1 MQLTIF
7 SILLPVLFILAFVKP
22 KTTVYLLIISLT
34 LQVSSVFNIGE
45 YSMQIY
51 RFITVVLSLVFLL
64 KIIKNGFILRLQSVY
79 VKSIFVIGV
88 LFAFYSLVIS
98 LLAPLIFEGY
108 LVFPPELGID
118 FSAIYGASPLVF
130 NVYNVAFPIYIILYI
145 LTLGYIGSLKWEE
158 EDIINLKKS
167 LDVSLL
173 VVIITSISQ
182 ILTYSFGIFDVTKI
196 FYTITTREFK
206 YSFIADFLPLPRIQ
220 ATYLEPS
227 MLSPFLI
234 GFYSMY
240 LYNMINKRILEI
252 KYLFIFVILFVITL
266 FTTSTTAYVSLLL
279 ITLIILFY
287 ANTFSLIRSNIVV
300 KLNLIRNLLYITLTL
315 IMFFF
320 IVSFVLNLND
330 IFKIIVYYL
339 SGILGFT

>member
-130 NVYNVAFPIYIILYI
+130 NVYNVAFPIYIILFCR
-145 LTLGYIGSLKWEE
+145 K
-158 EDIINLKKS
+158 
-167 LDVSLL
+167 
-173 VVIITSISQ
+173 
-182 ILTYSFGIFDVTKI
+182 
-196 FYTITTREFK
+196 
-206 YSFIADFLPLPRIQ
+206 
-220 ATYLEPS
+220 
-227 MLSPFLI
+227 LI
-234 GFYSMY
+234 GFYQSLKTNLKKINLHLFPHQSIRSMP
-240 LYNMINKRILEI
+240 
-252 KYLFIFVILFVITL
+252 
-266 FTTSTTAYVSLLL
+266 L
-279 ITLIILFY
+279 ITCF
-287 ANTFSLIRSNIVV
+287 
-300 KLNLIRNLLYITLTL
+300 
-315 IMFFF
+315 
-320 IVSFVLNLND
+320 
-330 IFKIIVYYL
+330 
-339 SGILGFT
+339 